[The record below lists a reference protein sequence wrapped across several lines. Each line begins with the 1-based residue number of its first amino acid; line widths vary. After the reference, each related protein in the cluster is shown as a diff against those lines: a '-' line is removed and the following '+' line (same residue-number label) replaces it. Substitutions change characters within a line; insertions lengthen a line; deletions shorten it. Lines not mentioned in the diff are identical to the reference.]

1 MNKNYLLKLLNQFH
15 EADGIKEYKEIDDG
29 FMSWLIEYQKV
40 LVLLKEYYYSLG
52 LEIDEWNSFELDK
65 GLLDSIILDKEK
77 TISMFQERKS
87 ELFIY
92 DNHPFQISEQGIRQI
107 SGSDLFYTYNPFS
120 EENIRKVRRLCLM
133 GELIA
138 ISAAGK
144 IYDKDIA
151 KKISMLDKQFEDLET
166 ESSYEESRDNYFYT
180 LFTPRKKKA
189 KIKILCR

>member
-1 MNKNYLLKLLNQFH
+1 MNKNYLLKLLKQFH
-15 EADGIKEYKEIDDG
+15 EADGIKEYKDIDDE
-29 FMSWLIEYQKV
+29 FLSWLLEYQKV
-40 LVLLKEYYYSLG
+40 LEELKEYYYSLG
-52 LEIDEWNSFELDK
+52 LEIDEWSSFELDK

-120 EENIRKVRRLCLM
+120 EENIRKLRRLSQI
-133 GELIA
+133 GGLIA

-151 KKISMLDKQFEDLET
+151 KKISMINKQFEDLDT

-180 LFTPRKKKA
+180 LFTPRKRKA
-189 KIKILCR
+189 KIKDLYK